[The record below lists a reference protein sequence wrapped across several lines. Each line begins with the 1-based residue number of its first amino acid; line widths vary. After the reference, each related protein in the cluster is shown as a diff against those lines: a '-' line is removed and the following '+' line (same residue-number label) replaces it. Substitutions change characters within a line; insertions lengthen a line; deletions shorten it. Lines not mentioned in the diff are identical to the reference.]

1 VINAGAAFG
10 ADDIRQLLTE
20 LGARLDR
27 RGVQARIFI
36 VGGAAMALA
45 YSQDRLT
52 RDIDAVFEP
61 AAVVREEAAKVADER
76 GLPGDW
82 LNDGV
87 KGFMPNKVKNPPE
100 AAGFVA
106 PGISV
111 GIATPEYMLA
121 MKASAS
127 RLEADEDDLR
137 KLVHLAKV
145 RSVDHAME
153 IVERHYDRRL
163 LQPKVQFTLA
173 AIVEDEVS
181 KDR

>member
-1 VINAGAAFG
+1 MNNARAEFG
-10 ADDIRQLLTE
+10 ADEIRELLTE
-20 LGARLDR
+20 LGARLVR
-27 RGVQARIFI
+27 RGVEARIFV

-45 YSQDRLT
+45 YSQERLT

-61 AAVVREEAAKVADER
+61 AAVVREEAAKIADER
-76 GLPGDW
+76 GLPDDW
-82 LNDGV
+82 INDGV
-87 KGFMPNKVKNPPE
+87 KGFMPDKVKNPPE
-100 AAGFVA
+100 ATGFSV

-137 KLVHLAKV
+137 KLVHLARV
-145 RSVDHAME
+145 RSVDHALE
-153 IVERHYDRRL
+153 IVEKHYDRRL
-163 LQPKVQFTLA
+163 LTPKVQFNLA
-173 AIVEDEVS
+173 AIVEDELS